1 MSGYRLLLLLPV
13 RTVTAVQLRLI
24 AYSTAS
30 RRSSLTRCRL
40 EAGVMLDEVMA
51 VGDRVEEGL
60 LARVRLSLSS
70 GWSGGMQLS
79 SKSYQRKGA

>member
-1 MSGYRLLLLLPV
+1 
-13 RTVTAVQLRLI
+13 
-24 AYSTAS
+24 
-30 RRSSLTRCRL
+30 
-40 EAGVMLDEVMA
+40 MLDEVMA